1 MLMGLMSDSSD
12 RMRIAPLSTLP
23 LFFKLEGKRV
33 VVAGGS
39 AGAVWKAEL
48 LAAAGGEVDIY
59 AEEVTA
65 EQTRQLADLQ
75 PQRVRLVARRW
86 RPADLA
92 GAALAIAD
100 VDTDDEAQ
108 AFVAA
113 ADAAGVPV
121 NVIDNPTFCDFQ
133 FGAVVNRSPLV
144 IGIST
149 DGAAPVFGQAI
160 RARIEML
167 LPAGFQRWAAAAWR
181 WRPLVQARRL
191 PFQMRRRVW
200 ERFTREAFARPND
213 EPGESDRLLLASGTG
228 GERPDSPVGS
238 VVLVGAGP
246 GDPELL
252 TLKALRALQS
262 ADVILHDELVSV
274 AILDFARREAQRI
287 IVGKRGHRP
296 SCKQD
301 DINRLA
307 VSLALEGKRVVRLK
321 GGDPLVFGRA
331 GEEIA
336 ACRAAGVP
344 IEVVPGV
351 TAALGAAAMLEV
363 SLTHRDHARRL
374 QFVTAHSRHGRLPD
388 DLDWKALADPAATTA
403 IYMGKAVLGELADKL
418 VRAGLDPYT
427 PALMI
432 ENATRGDQRSFAATV
447 GTMAGTLEA
456 EELTGPCIMLIG
468 RALAQAKTGMAP
480 DTAAGREANAQAR
493 PVSA

>member
-1 MLMGLMSDSSD
+1 
-12 RMRIAPLSTLP
+12 
-23 LFFKLEGKRV
+23 V
-33 VVAGGS
+33 
-39 AGAVWKAEL
+39 
-48 LAAAGGEVDIY
+48 
-59 AEEVTA
+59 
-65 EQTRQLADLQ
+65 
-75 PQRVRLVARRW
+75 
-86 RPADLA
+86 
-92 GAALAIAD
+92 
-100 VDTDDEAQ
+100 
-108 AFVAA
+108 
-113 ADAAGVPV
+113 
-121 NVIDNPTFCDFQ
+121 
-133 FGAVVNRSPLV
+133 
-144 IGIST
+144 
-149 DGAAPVFGQAI
+149 
-160 RARIEML
+160 
-167 LPAGFQRWAAAAWR
+167 
-181 WRPLVQARRL
+181 
-191 PFQMRRRVW
+191 RRRVW

-213 EPGESDRLLLASGTG
+213 EPGEDDRLLLASGTG
-228 GERPDSPVGS
+228 GERPESQVGS

-252 TLKALRALQS
+252 TLKAVRALQS
-262 ADVILHDELVSV
+262 ADVILHDDLVSS
-274 AILDFARREAQRI
+274 AILDFSRREAQRI

-388 DLDWKALADPAATTA
+388 DLDWRALADPAATTA

-418 VRAGLDPYT
+418 VRAGLDPQT
-427 PALMI
+427 PTLMI
-432 ENATRGDQRSFAATV
+432 ENATRADQRVFAATV
-447 GTMAGTLEA
+447 GTMAGILEA

-468 RALAQAKTGMAP
+468 QALAQAR
-480 DTAAGREANAQAR
+480 TAVASDNSAAR
-493 PVSA
+493 AVDAKKRQVSA